1 MNKVT
6 EAALIYLRKLASD
19 GRTSFTF
26 TDLMITP
33 DITVDVAHE
42 IITDLEANG
51 CIQVNK
57 NVAATFT
64 LI

>member
-1 MNKVT
+1 MNKVA
-6 EAALIYLRKLASD
+6 EAALIYLQKLAQD
-19 GRTSFTF
+19 GKTSFTF

-33 DITVDVAHE
+33 DITVEVADK
-42 IITDLEANG
+42 IIDELEENG
-51 CIQVNK
+51 YIRVNR